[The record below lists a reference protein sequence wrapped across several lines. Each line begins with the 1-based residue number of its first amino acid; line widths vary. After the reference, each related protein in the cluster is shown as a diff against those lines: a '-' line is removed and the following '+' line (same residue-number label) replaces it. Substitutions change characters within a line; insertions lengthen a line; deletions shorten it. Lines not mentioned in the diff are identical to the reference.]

1 MPVLRP
7 CQDRI
12 PALRARRRS
21 LRCTEL
27 ELCAHGER
35 AGAVVAE
42 GLVER
47 VLYALGLDLSEAW
60 QILELLGGGL
70 SDSCEAL
77 VEDSQQPYLIRH
89 DDVLG
94 RGRHWSIYEQ
104 KLIWMLYTLSIC

>member
-1 MPVLRP
+1 MR
-7 CQDRI
+7 
-12 PALRARRRS
+12 RA
-21 LRCTEL
+21 EL
-27 ELCAHGER
+27 ELCANGEG

-77 VEDSQQPYLIRH
+77 VEDSQSLCLFATTTSWEEG
-89 DDVLG
+89 DVGLVTS
-94 RGRHWSIYEQ
+94 RN
-104 KLIWMLYTLSIC
+104 